1 MPDRW
6 TRKLTELLAPHRPSE
21 ATPSRRLSALVIG
34 PGLPPGWADPVNALC
49 RIRTV
54 GDPEEAL
61 EVLQFEDYDLIL
73 IPIEG
78 LTRRPLEVVAAIR
91 AYRATPI
98 FVVGTPEH
106 ADLLAEALRAGADDY
121 LPADRPT
128 SEVLLLLEHALARC
142 DLLRRGGEAAA
153 VQRDF
158 LTGLVTPEAFQQA
171 YRRALAR
178 RRQFGERLGLIR
190 VDLLNLGGIYAAY
203 GGVVGDRAVQ
213 EVARILRERVRRTD
227 TVARLGQDRFAVL
240 LVGATRERVAWAADQ
255 ISQALHNLRFPEHP
269 DLRVPFRVGWS
280 VPEGEE
286 DPLEAAEG
294 SLRQAV

>member
-6 TRKLTELLAPHRPSE
+6 TRKLTELLSSHRPSE
-21 ATPSRRLSALVIG
+21 AMPSKRLSALVIG
-34 PGLPPGWADPVNALC
+34 SGLPPGWADSINALC
-49 RIRTV
+49 QIRTV

-61 EVLQFEDYDLIL
+61 EVLRFEDYDLIL
-73 IPIEG
+73 VPIEG
-78 LTRRPLEVVAAIR
+78 LARRPLDVVAAIR

-98 FVVGTPEH
+98 FVVGTLQH

-142 DLLRRGGEAAA
+142 GLVRRPGEAAV

-158 LTGLVTPEAFQQA
+158 LTGLVTVEGFQQA

-203 GGVVGDRAVQ
+203 GAEVGDRAVQ

-227 TVARLGQDRFAVL
+227 PVARLGQDQFAVL
-240 LVGATRERVAWAADQ
+240 LLGATRERVAWAADQ
-255 ISQALHNLRFPEHP
+255 ISQALRDLHFSEHP
-269 DLRVPFRVGWS
+269 DLRIPFRVGWS
-280 VPEGEE
+280 MPEGEE